1 MACNSNA
8 NSKLTDTRI
17 KKRWTLVR
25 NSAQESLCMMLQQTY
40 VYHGPACQPDNFT
53 TALFFTISDG
63 QDQDRLYPIS
73 RYINFC
79 VMVITA
85 N

>member
-1 MACNSNA
+1 MRPC
-8 NSKLTDTRI
+8 D
-17 KKRWTLVR
+17 
-25 NSAQESLCMMLQQTY
+25 QT
-40 VYHGPACQPDNFT
+40 VNVDNFT